1 MLNSKEQL
9 NAAFSFSRFLAFLKL
24 IIATS
29 SRKLLI
35 VAGVGFVISSIFLV
49 WIVCDAG
56 MTPPGESTALASVLY
71 VLVFILGSVLFA
83 SASVVA
89 AARGLQDYNRRESA
103 WNIMLL
109 PVSKTEK
116 YIAHYIY
123 SVIIVPIVFAAAFG
137 ASVGISIACLQYFG
151 ADTMEVFSN
160 LRQILHFMR
169 LFEAKAEISLVNAG
183 IVLFILSCL
192 STQASFFA
200 AASFAQKHP
209 ILAGVGISAAVNF
222 VLQTLTSAITAG
234 MDKMG
239 LGDLMCVTENSC
251 ENIAKA
257 GNAISTLF
265 YTGIAV
271 HLFVIAALAVG
282 GYFLYIK
289 RTAP

>member
-9 NAAFSFSRFLAFLKL
+9 NASFSFSRLAAFLKL
-24 IIATS
+24 IISTS
-29 SRKLLI
+29 SRRLLL
-35 VAGVGFVISSIFLV
+35 VAGVGFVISSIFLS

-56 MTPPGESTALASVLY
+56 TSSPGESTALASVLY

-123 SVIIVPIVFAAAFG
+123 SVLFVPIVFAAAFA
-137 ASVGISIACLQYFG
+137 ASVGISIAFLQYFG
-151 ADTMEVFSN
+151 TESMDVFSH
-160 LRQILHFMR
+160 LSQALHYVR
-169 LFEAKAEISLVNAG
+169 LFEAKAEISVVNAG

-200 AASFAQKHP
+200 AASYARKHP

-222 VLQTLTSAITAG
+222 VLQALSSAVTAG
-234 MDKMG
+234 MDKLG
-239 LGDLMCVTENSC
+239 FGDLLCMTDNSC
-251 ENIAKA
+251 ANIAKA
-257 GNAISTLF
+257 GNAVSTLF
-265 YTGIAV
+265 CTGIAI